1 MIDFLLKS
9 TVSLIVFLGFYHLIL
24 EREKMH
30 QFNRFFLL
38 ISILI
43 SLAIPFFTFE
53 IIEIIPVVQNIEPII
68 VNSIPATLDENPIHE
83 KVIPISE
90 TTNYL
95 PYIIWS
101 IYGIIS
107 FMFLLRFGKN
117 WKKLIIKSKFNPVV
131 KYKNANLV
139 FG

>member
-1 MIDFLLKS
+1 MIDFLIKS
-9 TVSLIVFLGFYHLIL
+9 SISLIVFLGFYHLVL

-38 ISILI
+38 TSLLI

-53 IIEIIPVVQNIEPII
+53 IIEVIPVVQNIEPVI

-117 WKKLIIKSKFNPVV
+117 LRKV
-131 KYKNANLV
+131 
-139 FG
+139 